1 MSGSGF
7 RPAAWLP
14 GPHLGTVYASVA
26 RPFPR
31 PPFRRERWELPDG
44 DFLDVDRLDGPHP
57 GAPLLVISHG
67 LEGSSRAS
75 YVRGLAAAAARRG
88 LAVAAWNF
96 RGCSGEPNRLLRQ
109 YHSGETGDLGAVVGR
124 LAAEDPS
131 RPILLAGFSL
141 GGNQLV
147 KWLGE
152 RGDDLPAP
160 VRAAVAISV
169 PFDLE
174 ACASALDGSGF
185 WPFVYRER
193 FLRQLRRKALR
204 KAQEHPG
211 SIDAVA
217 VRRSGTFAEYDGLV
231 TARLH
236 GFASARD
243 YWRRCSA
250 AAFVSAVRRD
260 LLLLSADDDPLVP
273 APSIPVA
280 QARDNPCIT
289 LEVTPGG
296 GHVAFVAGTPLRP
309 AFWAEERAVA
319 FLLDRLAAPPG

>member
-1 MSGSGF
+1 VNRSGF

-31 PPFRRERWELPDG
+31 PPFRRERWDLPDG
-44 DFLDVDRLDGPHP
+44 DFLDVDRLDGTHP

-109 YHSGETGDLGAVVGR
+109 YHSGETGDLAAVVGR
-124 LAAEDPS
+124 LAAENPS

-174 ACASALDGSGF
+174 ACASALDGAGF

-217 VRRSGTFAEYDGLV
+217 VRRSRTFAEYDGLV

-250 AAFVSAVRRD
+250 AAFVGAVRRD

-273 APSIPVA
+273 ARSIPVA
-280 QARDNPCIT
+280 QARDNPCVT

-296 GHVAFVAGTPLRP
+296 GHVAFVAGTPLGP
-309 AFWAEERAVA
+309 AFWAEERALA
-319 FLLDRLAAPPG
+319 FLLDRLATPPG